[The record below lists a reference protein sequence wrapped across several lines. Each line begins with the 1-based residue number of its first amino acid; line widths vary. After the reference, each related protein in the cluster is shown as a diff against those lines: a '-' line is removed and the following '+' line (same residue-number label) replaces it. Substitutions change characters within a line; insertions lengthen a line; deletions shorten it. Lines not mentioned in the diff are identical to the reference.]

1 MIQIDNQI
9 FKSQNPSKLHQLLVN
24 IEVELVDVEEDQ
36 EVPVPVPEPKQRPK
50 LQPPSLQ
57 RLEQDSVLLP
67 ELSGIKV
74 ALTVWPP
81 SLNEFDE
88 DTWQTTTSDSG
99 GELAE
104 IDTLGRPW
112 GTGASRTTD
121 DEPDKDDGRRIGRGR
136 RRSRETGRRR
146 RRRGRGGVEGKRKDV
161 MVFFFFFGVF
171 TVQLIIIN

>member
-1 MIQIDNQI
+1 MFHFQQSKQNQMIQIDNQI

-74 ALTVWPP
+74 ALTV
-81 SLNEFDE
+81 
-88 DTWQTTTSDSG
+88 
-99 GELAE
+99 
-104 IDTLGRPW
+104 
-112 GTGASRTTD
+112 
-121 DEPDKDDGRRIGRGR
+121 
-136 RRSRETGRRR
+136 
-146 RRRGRGGVEGKRKDV
+146 
-161 MVFFFFFGVF
+161 
-171 TVQLIIIN
+171 